1 MSAASL
7 SSSAVRRW
15 VLVLPLIRRGG
26 CKEKVRMYISTTEKH
41 DGWVFYKCQNHGVS
55 CEFWSWELEYVGYLV
70 ENKNLVSDAA
80 VDAIGATE
88 ERREELLKAQE
99 LTYMNGSTS
108 WNKKSKR
115 EMLMSGN
122 VMTRQQAAAL
132 LKLGTEL
139 VMLMKFLLAVVVMLG
154 LGALVLF
161 MVKK

>member
-1 MSAASL
+1 MSAASS
-7 SSSAVRRW
+7 SSSAVRRRA
-15 VLVLPLIRRGG
+15 LALPLIRCGG

-55 CEFWSWELEYVGYLV
+55 CEFWRWELEYVEYLV
-70 ENKNLVSDAA
+70 ENKYLVGDAA
-80 VDAIGATE
+80 VDAIGAAE

-99 LTYMNGSTS
+99 ITYMNGSTS
-108 WNKKSKR
+108 WNKKAKR

-132 LKLGTEL
+132 LKIGTEL

>member
-1 MSAASL
+1 MEN
-7 SSSAVRRW
+7 
-15 VLVLPLIRRGG
+15 
-26 CKEKVRMYISTTEKH
+26 K
-41 DGWVFYKCQNHGVS
+41 
-55 CEFWSWELEYVGYLV
+55 YLV
-70 ENKNLVSDAA
+70 RDAD
-80 VDAIGATE
+80 VDAIGAAE

-115 EMLMSGN
+115 EMIMSGN

>member
-1 MSAASL
+1 
-7 SSSAVRRW
+7 
-15 VLVLPLIRRGG
+15 
-26 CKEKVRMYISTTEKH
+26 MYISTTEKH

-55 CEFWSWELEYVGYLV
+55 CEFWRWELEYVEYLV
-70 ENKNLVSDAA
+70 ENKYMVGDAV
-80 VDAIGATE
+80 VDAIGAAE

-99 LTYMNGSTS
+99 ITYMNGSTS

-132 LKLGTEL
+132 LKIGTEL